1 MFLAPSSYFPVRT
14 GLTIAIGPMSLFG
27 SALGFGRNFCDR
39 LFATSVT

>member
-1 MFLAPSSYFPVRT
+1 M
-14 GLTIAIGPMSLFG
+14 AIGPMSLFG